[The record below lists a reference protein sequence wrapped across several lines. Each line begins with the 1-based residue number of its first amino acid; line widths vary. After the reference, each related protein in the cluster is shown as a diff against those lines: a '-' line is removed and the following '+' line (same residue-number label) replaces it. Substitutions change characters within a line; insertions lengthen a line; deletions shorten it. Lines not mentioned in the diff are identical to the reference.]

1 MSDTKIEQPPIWN
14 LPVSA
19 SMGSETGRREENQDR
34 ASSFSSPFGM
44 VYLVADGM
52 GGHKGGAEAAQM
64 TAEGFQ
70 RCLLALTADTP
81 YVDAVSFAASEIH
94 QALTALG
101 SSGDPNFSGMGSTV
115 VLALIRQVTDG
126 FELVAAHMGDSR
138 PYLHRAGQL
147 TLLTRDHTQ
156 VQWLVDAHEI
166 DEEAARSHPD
176 ASVLT
181 RALGHGANPVIDVS
195 EPIPLGDGDGILLCS
210 DGLSGFAGSEDID
223 RTIKQFPESGECVQ
237 ALIQLALDRGSNDNV
252 TVQFLRVGNQP
263 APILPVPR
271 QGRRTEPEGPA
282 YAAAPAYREQSR
294 PVWRSPLVAGLA
306 IGLVLAVVAIMLFS
320 MHVFPS
326 RPVAAPASI
335 PAQDTIGDLSIRAGK
350 LWEKGKQAE
359 DEVTKLL
366 EGLSKSGAADAKTR
380 RKLEALKVQ
389 IHELNSALRDIPSS
403 LTRLSPKQTEPVV
416 AKTSVDLNIKEQ
428 TLSKLQQ
435 TLREIQGL
443 APVLAPPGNPQ
454 HNRKP

>member
-34 ASSFSSPFGM
+34 VSSFSSPFGM

-52 GGHKGGAEAAQM
+52 GGHKGGADAAQM

-70 RCLLALTADTP
+70 RCLLALPADTP
-81 YVDAVSFAASEIH
+81 YLDAVSFAASEIH
-94 QALTALG
+94 QSLTALG

-138 PYLHRAGQL
+138 LYLHRAGQL

-156 VQWLVDAHEI
+156 VQWLVDANEI
-166 DEEAARSHPD
+166 DEAAARSHPD

-181 RALGHGANPVIDVS
+181 RALGHGAHPVIDVS

-210 DGLSGFAGSEDID
+210 DGLSGFVASEDID
-223 RTIKQFPESGECVQ
+223 RTIKQFPEPAECVH

-263 APILPVPR
+263 APILPVAR

-294 PVWRSPLVAGLA
+294 PIWRSPLLAGLA
-306 IGLVLAVVAIMLFS
+306 IGLVLAVVAIVLYS
-320 MHVFPS
+320 LRLSPS
-326 RPVAAPASI
+326 HPAAPAAI
-335 PAQDTIGDLSIRAGK
+335 PAEDTIGDLSIRARK

-366 EGLSKSGAADAKTR
+366 EGLSKSGAADAETR
-380 RKLEALKVQ
+380 RKLKALKVQ
-389 IHELNSALRDIPSS
+389 IHELNSALREIPSS
-403 LTRLSPKQTEPVV
+403 LSRLSPKQTEPVV

-443 APVLAPPGNPQ
+443 APVLAPPDNPQ
-454 HNRKP
+454 HKRKP